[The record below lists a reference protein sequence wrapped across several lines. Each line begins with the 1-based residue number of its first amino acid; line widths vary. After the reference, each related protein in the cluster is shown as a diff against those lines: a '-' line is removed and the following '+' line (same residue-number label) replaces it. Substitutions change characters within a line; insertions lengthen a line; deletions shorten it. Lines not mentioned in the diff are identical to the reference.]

1 MQIVHPS
8 IEDSDSVQDVGRVDA
23 ESDGNRENNA
33 VIGVGGSGV
42 IQYVFG
48 DAVYTHGSSSEAPSY
63 YTTRHST
70 SENNRHIINARVSIE
85 TSFNTIVT
93 KMKIFHR

>member
-33 VIGVGGSGV
+33 VIGVGGSDV
-42 IQYVFG
+42 T
-48 DAVYTHGSSSEAPSY
+48 YTHGSSSEAPSY

-70 SENNRHIINARVSIE
+70 NEDNRRIINARMSTE
-85 TSFNTIVT
+85 TIFNAIVT
-93 KMKIFHR
+93 KMKIFCR